1 MNAFELFGFS
11 PALDIDEALLAE
23 RFERLRAQF
32 HPDRFSLAS
41 GLERRLAIQR
51 AADINDAH
59 AILADPIKRAS
70 HLLEL
75 LGAPLDE
82 AATLQDS
89 AFLMQ
94 QMELREAL
102 DAAQD
107 EVTHN
112 RLRAKAQGLWDAA
125 WSALGRAIEGGDLSE
140 ARRLILRLQFL
151 ARFLEQLPR

>member
-1 MNAFELFGFS
+1 MNAFELLGFP
-11 PALDIDEALLAE
+11 PALDIDETSLEE

-41 GLERRLAIQR
+41 SLERRLAVQR
-51 AADINDAH
+51 AADINNAH
-59 AILADPIKRAS
+59 ATLADPIKRAS

-82 AATLQDS
+82 AETLQDS

-107 EVTHN
+107 EASQD
-112 RLRAKAQGLWDAA
+112 RLRAKAQGLWDAT
-125 WSALGRAIEGGDLSE
+125 WSALGQAIDGGDLPE

>member
-1 MNAFELFGFS
+1 MNAFELLGFP
-11 PALDIDEALLAE
+11 PALDIDAAALAE

-32 HPDRFSLAS
+32 HPDRFSLGSA
-41 GLERRLAIQR
+41 LERRLAVQR

-59 AILADPIKRAS
+59 ATLADPLKRAS

-82 AATLQDS
+82 AETLQDP

-102 DAAQD
+102 DEAHDAQARAHLRG
-107 EVTHN
+107 EVE
-112 RLRAKAQGLWDAA
+112 GLWGAT
-125 WSALGRAIEGGDLSE
+125 WSALRRAIDAGDLTE
-140 ARRLILRLQFL
+140 ARRILQRLQFL
-151 ARFLEQLPR
+151 KRFLEHIPS